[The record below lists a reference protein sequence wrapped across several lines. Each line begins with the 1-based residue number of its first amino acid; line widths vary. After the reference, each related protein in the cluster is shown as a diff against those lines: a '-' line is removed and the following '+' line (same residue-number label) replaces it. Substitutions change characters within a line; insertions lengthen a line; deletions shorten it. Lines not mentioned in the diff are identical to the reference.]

1 MDLFHILIIFPLK
14 ILDVTNGVLY
24 QFFVNSLF
32 FEKVVRM
39 WLLSLNNFNYGMNK
53 DRINLSVYWVNIGT
67 KGTRK
72 WTTGALC
79 LFIKKFCN

>member
-1 MDLFHILIIFPLK
+1 MDLFHILKIFPLK
-14 ILDVTNGVLY
+14 ILDVTNGALY

-32 FEKVVRM
+32 FEKVMRM

-79 LFIKKFCN
+79 LFVKTFCN